1 VASPQAQAVLE
12 SMRLARTRPEQPIE
26 EQRAAFDLLGVS
38 LPLAEGVEVRRVDVA
53 GVPGEWLVADADGPV
68 VVHLHGGGFVIGSCS
83 SHRPFAS
90 RLAAALGG
98 RVLVPD
104 YRRAPEHPF
113 PAAVDDA
120 AAALW
125 HAVRAAGGRGVAVT
139 GDSAGGALA
148 LMLLGR
154 RPGDDGTG
162 GPSPTCL
169 GLVSPLTDLTLS
181 GDSMA
186 TKAEADPVLSP
197 ELLASWVGLFAD
209 GVPLDDPRLAP
220 LAVDLAGAPPLL
232 VMVGSEEVLLDDAR
246 RLARRAEAAGVDVT
260 IEEWSGLFHIWT
272 VFAPLLPEA
281 DQGIARLAD
290 FVRAHAG

>member
-1 VASPQAQAVLE
+1 MPSPEAEMMLE
-12 SMRLARTRPEQPIE
+12 SMRLTRTRPEQPIE

-38 LPLAEGVEVRRVDVA
+38 LPLAEGVEVEPVDMA
-53 GVPGEWLVADADGPV
+53 GVPGEWLIADADGPV

-90 RLAAALGG
+90 RLAAAVGG

-120 AAALW
+120 VAA
-125 HAVRAAGGRGVAVT
+125 HRFAVDAAGRHGVAVT

-148 LMLLGR
+148 LMLLR
-154 RPGDDGTG
+154 RRDGEAPS
-162 GPSPTCL
+162 GPPPTCL
-169 GLVSPLTDLTLS
+169 GLVSPLADLTLS
-181 GDSMA
+181 GESMT
-186 TKAEADPVLSP
+186 TKADVDPVLSP
-197 ELLASWVGLFAD
+197 ELLAFWVGLFAN

-232 VMVGSEEVLLDDAR
+232 VLVASEEVLLDDAR

-281 DQGIARLAD
+281 DQGIARLAE
-290 FVRAHAG
+290 FVRAHAT